1 MIELLPYIILFL
13 NILGFVMVM
22 LDKYEAKNRLWRI
35 PERTFFLLSILGGGI
50 GVFLGLLIFNHKTKH
65 WYFMTLI
72 PFIIIIQVLF
82 IYYLVNK

>member
-50 GVFLGLLIFNHKTKH
+50 GIFFGLLIFNHKTKH

-82 IYYLVNK
+82 VYYLVNK

>member
-50 GVFLGLLIFNHKTKH
+50 GVFLGLLTFNHKTKH

-72 PFIIIIQVLF
+72 PFIIVIQVLF
-82 IYYLVNK
+82 VYYLVNK

>member
-50 GVFLGLLIFNHKTKH
+50 GVFLGLLTFNHKTKH

-82 IYYLVNK
+82 VYYLVNK